1 MDRRLITGQLDVRQS
16 ERAKHDQEI
25 EGPIGCSAQLSSVTV
40 AVMCEV
46 YRLLRSYRLDVV

>member
-16 ERAKHDQEI
+16 GRAKHDQEI
-25 EGPIGCSAQLSSVTV
+25 EGPIGCSAQLSPG

-46 YRLLRSYRLDVV
+46 CRLLRSYRLDVEW